1 MLEVA
6 RAYAALP
13 VRPHRSILFLFV
25 TAEERGLLGSDYFA
39 RHPTVPGDGIVA
51 DFTLDMP
58 FLYHPLLDIVPY
70 GAQHSTLLAPVT
82 RAAQH
87 LGIAIATDP
96 IPEQVLFI
104 DVADAFHLLLQQR
117 EDLAALEATRNV
129 LMDAS
134 EKHAG
139 YTHISLAVRDV
150 RAVKA
155 LLEKDG
161 VEITEGPITF
171 DDGATAI
178 FVRDP
183 DRNVIEFNQAAD

>member
-1 MLEVA
+1 MSLASLITGIAHVGIRVHELA
-6 RAYAALP
+6 RA
-13 VRPHRSILFLFV
+13 
-25 TAEERGLLGSDYFA
+25 
-39 RHPTVPGDGIVA
+39 
-51 DFTLDMP
+51 
-58 FLYHPLLDIVPY
+58 
-70 GAQHSTLLAPVT
+70 
-82 RAAQH
+82 RAFYEH
-87 LGIAIATDP
+87 LGFAFVAGP
-96 IPEQVLFI
+96 LGPEPVAVMRHTSGIEINFI
-104 DVADAFHLLLQQR
+104 LN
-117 EDLAALEATRNV
+117 AARPATRNV
-129 LMDAS
+129 LMDAP